1 MVMGIVNLS
10 KLQSQAPA
18 ATETASA
25 VSTPLGMPG
34 RIKVAPV
41 CLDESLKESAMPPAA
56 LSKMC
61 FTFEVPLKREAA
73 SIAVSSSSS
82 TCTRESTGT
91 LSDAETQHHP
101 PSAAPATTDSTKK
114 VVTAMT
120 PLPLDRVSSARLNA
134 KVSLRKTSRQGR
146 SSQRWVTEGD
156 NHNAKTIRLT
166 TGCVPILKGG
176 KIMFVSASRKPEWI
190 LPKGGW
196 ELDEACEESAVREAY
211 EEAGVLGMLGP
222 KLKDVQY
229 ETRKAKKRRLE
240 EEESDLKKKSCL
252 DIAVAAEQLKEMIK
266 AEKKIVIVPDE
277 FTAPVALSDEAM
289 ARIRGQAQAIAP
301 KPSDE
306 TASIASTMSTAT
318 NTHVRMTLF
327 PLYVSEV
334 LDTWPECG
342 RFRKAVDIDQAIAM
356 TETRPELKA
365 ALLEVKERGL
375 HLVSVPPQASMVPPP
390 TAPL

>member
-1 MVMGIVNLS
+1 
-10 KLQSQAPA
+10 
-18 ATETASA
+18 
-25 VSTPLGMPG
+25 
-34 RIKVAPV
+34 
-41 CLDESLKESAMPPAA
+41 
-56 LSKMC
+56 
-61 FTFEVPLKREAA
+61 
-73 SIAVSSSSS
+73 
-82 TCTRESTGT
+82 
-91 LSDAETQHHP
+91 
-101 PSAAPATTDSTKK
+101 
-114 VVTAMT
+114 
-120 PLPLDRVSSARLNA
+120 
-134 KVSLRKTSRQGR
+134 
-146 SSQRWVTEGD
+146 
-156 NHNAKTIRLT
+156 
-166 TGCVPILKGG
+166 
-176 KIMFVSASRKPEWI
+176 MFVSASRKPEWI

-252 DIAVAAEQLKEMIK
+252 DIAVAAEQLKESIK

-301 KPSDE
+301 NPSDE